1 MRSTL
6 LGLALGA
13 ATGAIPAVVDAGT
26 VTSDGADIVI
36 KTKGGFE
43 AKTVDDKFKF
53 KIGGRVQVQADAFK
67 DSMNLI
73 DGDGATGSDLYFR
86 RARVYI
92 SGDVYKDWAYKI
104 QFNVV
109 DSGSGGGTVE
119 DLYIKWKRYG
129 LANITLG
136 KHKEPFSLEELTSS
150 KYVTSIERSPINSF
164 FAEGRS
170 LGLSLS
176 GATDFWGYGIGVFD
190 NGDQF
195 SDAGAQKWAYTGRAF
210 LSPINSERALLHL
223 GAGISHRNAA
233 DDPDE
238 AFSGRG
244 VSQGIKKADTVAIAV
259 DPIDTQDIF
268 ALELAGKIG
277 LFHGSVEYHQRETKA
292 AGDGQ
297 DASASGYYVEAGW
310 FITGESRPY
319 EEGTWEKVKPK
330 RPGLGAWEVFVKQS
344 GVDLDDDGIAAANRN
359 TGDITTLGVNWYA
372 NEIIRVSANYVY
384 SQWDKELA
392 AVGGKLV
399 RADSVELEPGM
410 ETMDSGHGFA
420 VRVQAAF

>member
-1 MRSTL
+1 MKSTL

-13 ATGAIPAVVDAGT
+13 ATGAIPAAVNAGT
-26 VTSDGADIVI
+26 VTSDGADLVI

-43 AKTVDDKFKF
+43 AKTADSKFTF
-53 KIGGRVQVQADAFK
+53 KLGGRVQLQADSFN

-73 DGDGATGSDLYFR
+73 KGDGKTGSDLYFR

-109 DSGSGGGTVE
+109 DSGSGGGSVE

-129 LANITLG
+129 LASVTMG

-164 FAEGRS
+164 FAEGRN

-190 NGDQF
+190 NGND
-195 SDAGAQKWAYTGRAF
+195 DNGAQEFAYTGRVF
-210 LSPINSERALLHL
+210 LSPINRERALLHL
-223 GAGISHRNAA
+223 GVGMSHRNAPNA
-233 DDPDE
+233 NLDR
-238 AFSGRG
+238 S
-244 VSQGIKKADTVAIAV
+244 VTQGIKKGDTVAVSV
-259 DPIDTQDIF
+259 DPFDSQDILG
-268 ALELAGKIG
+268 LELAGKIG
-277 LFHGSVEYHQRETKA
+277 PFHGSAEYQQRATSATDNGE
-292 AGDGQ
+292 

-319 EEGTWEKVKPK
+319 EEGTWEKVKPN

-344 GVDLDDDGIAAANRN
+344 GVDLDDSGIAAANRN
-359 TGDITTLGVNWYA
+359 KGDITTLGVNWYA

-384 SQWDKELA
+384 AQWDQDLVA
-392 AVGGKLV
+392 SGGKLV
-399 RADSVELEPGM
+399 RADSVALEPGM